1 MLYRPKKKKRLPVI
15 RIRNDA
21 ILEHAETV
29 GYLRGREDDT
39 DRQEQGK
46 WESGCSRNNKSLV
59 LFKS

>member
-1 MLYRPKKKKRLPVI
+1 MI

-46 WESGCSRNNKSLV
+46 WESGCFQKQQITG
-59 LFKS
+59 FI